1 MVRIED
7 LFKFKEHPQSNAYR
21 SITFRWNIIEKIPE
35 FALLEKC
42 EQNPKWHSEGNA
54 FQHTKLVC
62 KHAIK
67 EVLLMSQKEDRE
79 HDVYNIAMRSDEFE
93 TCYLEPSL
101 FNVAL
106 TLLTAALF
114 HDIGKGVTT
123 FKGKD
128 GNWHAYN
135 HENEGEKITRLLL
148 WNERLKFRED
158 VCALVKYHMLPLSIF
173 ERKDYLEEII
183 RVSYNIPSW
192 KLLLMLKRSDLEGSL
207 QKDEIL
213 KQRDR
218 IMLDEIESITKEIG
232 CYESKKIKSTFFK
245 NRVSDS
251 QKYLDNQ
258 YKKPLNIIVMIGIP
272 GAGKDTFINEKL
284 IQDKKSDIESISVV
298 NIDRV
303 ENHNNTINVL
313 RKEDVAVI
321 SRDAIRYELGY
332 CKEGKKVVLDRKK
345 EEKVSDEFKNRL
357 YDAASEGKTIILN
370 NVNLKK
376 EYRAEFAR
384 LLSNYDLHI
393 TYIYVEAS
401 DFQKNVE
408 RREGQIDAETL
419 KNIIRKFEWPE
430 HDEYDEFYYERT

>member
-1 MVRIED
+1 MIRIED
-7 LFKFKEHPQSNAYR
+7 IFNFKEHPQCNAYR

-54 FQHTKLVC
+54 LKHSKLVC

-67 EVLLMSQKEDRE
+67 EVILMSKKEDTE
-79 HDVYNIAMRSDEFE
+79 HNVYNIAMRSDEFE

-148 WNERLKFRED
+148 WNERVKFRED

-173 ERKDYLEEII
+173 ERKNYLEEII
-183 RVSYNIPSW
+183 RISYNIPSW

-207 QKDEIL
+207 QKDEVL

-218 IMLDEIESITKEIG
+218 IMLDEVESITKEIG
-232 CYESKKIKSTFFK
+232 CYESKKMKSAFFK
-245 NRVSDS
+245 NRIPNS

-258 YKKPLNIIVMIGIP
+258 YKKPLNMIVMIGIP

-284 IQDKKSDIESISVV
+284 IQDKKSDVK
-298 NIDRV
+298 N
-303 ENHNNTINVL
+303 
-313 RKEDVAVI
+313 
-321 SRDAIRYELGY
+321 IRY
-332 CKEGKKVVLDRKK
+332 KHR
-345 EEKVSDEFKNRL
+345 
-357 YDAASEGKTIILN
+357 
-370 NVNLKK
+370 
-376 EYRAEFAR
+376 
-384 LLSNYDLHI
+384 
-393 TYIYVEAS
+393 
-401 DFQKNVE
+401 
-408 RREGQIDAETL
+408 
-419 KNIIRKFEWPE
+419 
-430 HDEYDEFYYERT
+430 

>member
-7 LFKFKEHPQSNAYR
+7 IFKFKEHPQCNAYR
-21 SITFRWNIIEKIPE
+21 SITFMWNIIEKIPE

-42 EQNPKWHSEGNA
+42 EQNPKWHSEGNVLK
-54 FQHTKLVC
+54 HSKLVC

-67 EVLLMSQKEDRE
+67 EVLLMSKKEDRE
-79 HDVYNIAMRSDEFE
+79 HDIYNIAMRSDEFE

-148 WNERLKFRED
+148 WNERVKFRED

-173 ERKDYLEEII
+173 ERKNYLEEII

-192 KLLLMLKRSDLEGSL
+192 SLLLMLKRSDLEGSL

-232 CYESKKIKSTFFK
+232 CYEGKKIKSAFFK
-245 NRVSDS
+245 NRIPNS
-251 QKYLDNQ
+251 QKYMDSQ

-284 IQDKKSDIESISVV
+284 IQDKKSDVESISVI
-298 NIDRV
+298 NIDRC
-303 ENHNNTINVL
+303 ENTNNTINVL
-313 RKEDVAVI
+313 RKKDVAVI
-321 SRDAIRYELGY
+321 SRDTIRYELGY

-345 EEKVSDEFKNRL
+345 EENVSKEFKNKL
-357 YDAASEGKTIILN
+357 FDAASEGKTIILN

-376 EYRAEFAR
+376 EYRVEFAR

-408 RREGQIDAETL
+408 RREGEIDAETL
-419 KNIIRKFEWPE
+419 KNIIKKFEWPE